1 MNVLKSFE
9 IAKYGGKLLTISESP
24 IVSSLGITL
33 EAACDI
39 AIHYMKCQR
48 LFRPKFSK
56 FKPSFV
62 VEIRE
67 VSDTLTLNADVCGDI
82 PV

>member
-1 MNVLKSFE
+1 MK
-9 IAKYGGKLLTISESP
+9 KLL
-24 IVSSLGITL
+24 
-33 EAACDI
+33 I
-39 AIHYMKCQR
+39 AIFIIMSLAFIVKCQR

-56 FKPSFV
+56 VKTSFV

-67 VSDTLTLNADVCGDI
+67 VSDTLTLNADVSDDT